1 MAAAWC
7 TVRPSLPRD
16 LYYNLI
22 QQEGKCCAG
31 HEHTGMDISLYNQ
44 SARLAALEI
53 FVGGQMLLRDTS
65 AVMFE
70 ILFPKVEVWVIFSP
84 SAPHNRDDTVRP
96 EYT

>member
-1 MAAAWC
+1 MLDTNTQVW
-7 TVRPSLPRD
+7 
-16 LYYNLI
+16 Y
-22 QQEGKCCAG
+22 
-31 HEHTGMDISLYNQ
+31 ISLYNQ

-70 ILFPKVEVWVIFSP
+70 ILFPKVEVWVIFSL

-96 EYT
+96 ECT